1 MRFSDSQIRRISDS
15 LLQTLIARGGT
26 TIKAERGVVLS
37 KIEGVFRA
45 NLQEEEALERDAKKL
60 LENHLR
66 QAPPDVDRHKLL
78 QMIKKRLA
86 EERGIP
92 L

>member
-1 MRFSDSQIRRISDS
+1 MRFSDSQIRRVSDS
-15 LLQTLIARGGT
+15 LLQALLDRGGAT
-26 TIKAERGVVLS
+26 VKVERGVALAR
-37 KIEGVFRA
+37 IEEVFRA
-45 NLQEEEALERDAKKL
+45 NLQEEETLERDAMKL
-60 LENHLR
+60 LEAHLR
-66 QAPPDVDRHKLL
+66 QAPPDVDRHRLL